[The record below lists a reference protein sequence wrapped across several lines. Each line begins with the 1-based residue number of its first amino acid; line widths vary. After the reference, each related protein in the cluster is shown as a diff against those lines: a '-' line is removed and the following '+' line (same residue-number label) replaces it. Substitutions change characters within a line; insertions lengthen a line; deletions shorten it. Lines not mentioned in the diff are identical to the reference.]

1 MDEKQFKILKMIEKG
16 TVTAEQ
22 GAKLLS
28 DMNGESPARQT
39 AIVRDGVPDPYRA
52 LITKE
57 TISMALGACQDV
69 LKEHKG
75 LEMVHV
81 ETADGTFVS
90 ITL

>member
-1 MDEKQFKILKMIEKG
+1 MKVKIKTADLHFSMPVPVTMIGFVIKMIPDKLFEK
-16 TVTAEQ
+16 
-22 GAKLLS
+22 
-28 DMNGESPARQT
+28 
-39 AIVRDGVPDPYRA
+39 VRDGVPDPYRA

>member
-1 MDEKQFKILKMIEKG
+1 MKVKIKTADLHFSMPVPVTMIGFVIKMIPDKLFEK
-16 TVTAEQ
+16 
-22 GAKLLS
+22 
-28 DMNGESPARQT
+28 
-39 AIVRDGVPDPYRA
+39 VRDGVPDPYRA

-57 TISMALGACQDV
+57 VISMALGACQDV